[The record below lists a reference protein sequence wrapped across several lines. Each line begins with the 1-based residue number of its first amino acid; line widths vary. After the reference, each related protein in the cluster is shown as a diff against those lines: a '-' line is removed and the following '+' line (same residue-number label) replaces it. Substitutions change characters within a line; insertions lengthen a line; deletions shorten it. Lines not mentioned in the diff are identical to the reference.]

1 MTKVEKIWAEIL
13 ADRNLSAKEFNAKYH
28 PDKTSQDLS
37 NEIFNTKLSA
47 EDEAEIAME
56 VKANNENVN

>member
-1 MTKVEKIWAEIL
+1 MTNVEKIMANIL

-28 PDKTSQDLS
+28 PGKTSEDLA

-47 EDEAEIAME
+47 EDKAEIAME
-56 VKANNENVN
+56 VKANNENVD

>member
-1 MTKVEKIWAEIL
+1 MTNIEKIMANIL

-28 PDKTSQDLS
+28 PGKTSEDLA

-47 EDEAEIAME
+47 EDKAEVESEAR
-56 VKANNENVN
+56 ANSES